1 MQYRYP
7 SLKKHLLMKHELP
20 VFALLIDADN
30 VSKEAIAPIIE
41 EITRHTRIAVR
52 RVYGDFTTPH
62 LAGWR
67 ETLANHGI
75 HPIQQYRNSTG
86 KNSSDSA
93 LIIDAMDL
101 LHSRRFDGFCLV
113 SSDGDF
119 TRLATRIREDGLT
132 VFGFGRKD
140 AAKAFMQACESYIF
154 IENLLNPPEL
164 AKETLAREPSF
175 PLQSESIEVPLPQET
190 TKPPATAE
198 VPKSASAKIAP
209 LNDLGRL
216 KNLILRAYTNVADE
230 DGWALISRV
239 EQYLRANHSEHN
251 PSNYG
256 ASTFFKLLSSI
267 GTFEIGQRK
276 QGNGHAQFC
285 RPKKRTSSQGLSVQ
299 VTRKPPVAYVEALKA
314 AVRASQSADG
324 WANIGA
330 IRVHLHK
337 NGHHLESSGFE
348 TLESALKATMLF
360 DMCDAGGKNK
370 VFKLASRESVA

>member
-1 MQYRYP
+1 
-7 SLKKHLLMKHELP
+7 MKHDLP

-41 EITRHTRIAVR
+41 EITRHARIAVR

-101 LHSRRFDGFCLV
+101 LHSHRFDGFCLV

-140 AAKAFMQACESYIF
+140 AAKAFVQACESYIF

-164 AKETLAREPSF
+164 AKETRGKELPS
-175 PLQSESIEVPLPQET
+175 PAQIENHDVPLRPEKAKPLAT
-190 TKPPATAE
+190 TEAPKP
-198 VPKSASAKIAP
+198 ASIKASP
-209 LNDLGRL
+209 SNDIGRL
-216 KNLILRAYTNVADE
+216 KSLLLRAYTNVADE

-267 GTFEIGQRK
+267 GTFKIDQRK

-285 RPKKRTSSQGLSVQ
+285 RPKQAVPKAMPRPSCRIKTTQNGTLPAPY
-299 VTRKPPVAYVEALKA
+299 KDALKE
-314 AVRASQSADG
+314 AVASSANNEG
-324 WANIGA
+324 WAKIA
-330 IRVHLHK
+330 DIRVYLHE
-337 NGHHLESSGFE
+337 NEYRLEDSGFE
-348 TLESALKATMLF
+348 TLESALKASMLF
-360 DMCDAGGKNK
+360 DMCDAGGTNK
-370 VFKLASRESVA
+370 IFKLASENRVA